1 MNYKIVEREEI
12 KLVGITERIVMPSN
26 AIHHLWE
33 NFNKRSGEVDKV
45 VTRSTC
51 YGLADNMTE
60 PNTFDETVA
69 YEVSEFANI
78 PEGMIT
84 KIIPKQKYLV
94 FTHVGAIVGKNGEQF
109 LSKTYEN
116 IYGKIIP
123 TLEFEIDSTFN
134 FELYD
139 DRFSHALENSEFD
152 IYVPIKK

>member
-12 KLVGITERIVMPSN
+12 KLVGMTEKIVMPSN
-26 AIHHLWE
+26 AIHYLWE
-33 NFNKRSGEVDKV
+33 NFTKRCDEVDKV
-45 VTRSTC
+45 INKTIC
-51 YGLADNMTE
+51 YGVADNMLE
-60 PNTFDETVA
+60 ANTFDETVA
-69 YEVSEFANI
+69 YEVSEFTNI

-94 FTHVGAIVGKNGEQF
+94 FTHVGAIVGPKGEQF

-116 IYGKIIP
+116 IYSKIIP
-123 TLEFEIDSTFN
+123 TLEFEVDNTFN

-152 IYVPIKK
+152 IYVPIKE